1 MVERCTEM
9 KRGIDH
15 LVLGVRD
22 LDRARET
29 YARMGF
35 TTTPRAAHPFGTG
48 NSLVQL
54 QGNFLELLTVVD
66 ESKFAQPTTGQF
78 EFGTFNKTYLD
89 AREGMSMLVFEGH
102 DAARDHADFTE
113 NGLDTYEPFH
123 FERKATLPNGAEV
136 TVAFSLVFVTDERM
150 PDAVFFT
157 CQQHAPEYFWKPEYQ
172 RHDNGAL
179 VISEVVMVAETP
191 VTLTGLIGGMQSTD
205 AVTVVNGSL
214 WVATTRGYVT
224 VMTPGDFEER
234 FGLAPTGPQ
243 TPHFGAFQIQV
254 TNLDKTEALLTYN
267 DIAFRRTNAALQ
279 VGPETAFGCVLEF
292 VAEG

>member
-1 MVERCTEM
+1 MN
-9 KRGIDH
+9 RGIDH

-35 TTTPRAAHPFGTG
+35 TTTPRAVHPFGTG

-66 ESKFAQPTTGQF
+66 ESKFAPPAAGQF
-78 EFGTFNKTYLD
+78 AFGTFNKGYLD

-102 DAARDHADFTE
+102 DSAGDHSDFTA

-123 FERKATLPNGAEV
+123 FERKATLPDGEQV

-172 RHDNGAL
+172 RHENGAS
-179 VISEVVMVAETP
+179 VISEVVLVADSP
-191 VTLTGLIGGMQSTD
+191 ADLTGLLGGMQGADSLSAVEGGLRVKTARGHVT
-205 AVTVVNGSL
+205 AVTRAG
-214 WVATTRGYVT
+214 
-224 VMTPGDFEER
+224 FEAR
-234 FGLAPTGPQ
+234 FGAAPVGPQ
-243 TPHFGAFQIQV
+243 EPHFAAFQIQV
-254 TNLDKTEALLTYN
+254 ADLGKAEALLTGN
-267 DIAFRRTNAALQ
+267 DIAFRKSGSALQ
-279 VGPETAFGCVLEF
+279 IGPETAFGCVLEF
-292 VAEG
+292 VPEG